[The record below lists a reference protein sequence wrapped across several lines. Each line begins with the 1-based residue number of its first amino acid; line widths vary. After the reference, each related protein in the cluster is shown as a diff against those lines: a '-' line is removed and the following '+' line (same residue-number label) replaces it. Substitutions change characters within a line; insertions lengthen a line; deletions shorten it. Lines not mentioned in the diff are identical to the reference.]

1 MGDEGRLRTDPI
13 LRQVSSEASGSVS
26 SEGGGRVPGPLSGP
40 VPGRVYGKV
49 AWRLMPFILLC
60 YMANYIDR
68 TNVGIAQIHL
78 RTDLGFSDQIYGFG
92 VGLFFVGFILFEI
105 PSNILLE
112 RIGARKTLLRIM
124 TCWGVVSSGTMF
136 VHTPMEFYAARL
148 LLGMA
153 EAGFFPGILLY
164 LTYWFPSGRRTRM
177 TALFLLGIP
186 VAGIVGGPLSGWIMH
201 AFGGVLGLKSW
212 QWLFLLEG
220 IPAIALGLGS
230 FFVLQDRPSE
240 AAWLT
245 AAEKELIASELAQEQ
260 AAKTHHVGADSLL
273 YALRDPRV
281 YVLGLVACGSYTLS
295 NAVSFWSPLMINA
308 SGVKN
313 VLNVGLLSGIPPLAG
328 VIVMLVVGWHSDKT
342 LERRWH
348 AACSEL
354 VAAGALVALS
364 FTIGKPY
371 LTVALI
377 AVMTA
382 AFYSGLT
389 VFWSVPSIYLSD
401 RAKAGGIAVVTAMGS
416 AAAALSP
423 ALLGWIRVRTGSL
436 SLGLQISA
444 AIISLGA
451 VLLVVGIPARL
462 IRERV

>member
-1 MGDEGRLRTDPI
+1 MISAQT
-13 LRQVSSEASGSVS
+13 SGQDSGFA
-26 SEGGGRVPGPLSGP
+26 GGIS
-40 VPGRVYGKV
+40 PGRVYGKV
-49 AWRLMPFILLC
+49 AWRLMPFTLLC

-78 RTDLGFSDQIYGFG
+78 RTDLGFSDQIYGIG

-105 PSNILLE
+105 PSNILLD

-124 TCWGVVSSGTMF
+124 TCWGLVSSCTMF
-136 VHTPMEFYAARL
+136 VRTPLEFYAARL

-186 VAGIVGGPLSGWIMH
+186 AAGTVGGPLSGWIMH
-201 AFGGVLGLKSW
+201 AFGGLHGLKSW

-220 IPAIALGLGS
+220 VPSIVLGLASYFLLPDKPADAG
-230 FFVLQDRPSE
+230 
-240 AAWLT
+240 WLSD
-245 AAEKELIASELAQEQ
+245 AERKLIVEDLAQEQ
-260 AAKTHHVGADSLL
+260 AVKTHAAGADALL
-273 YALRDPRV
+273 SALRDPRV

-313 VLNVGLLSGIPPLAG
+313 VLSVGLLSGIPPLVG
-328 VIVMLVVGWHSDKT
+328 VVVMLAVGWSSDRT

-348 AACSEL
+348 AACSQL
-354 VAAGALVALS
+354 AAAAALVALS

-382 AFYSGLT
+382 GFYSGLT
-389 VFWSVPSIYLSD
+389 VFWSVPSIYLSEKA
-401 RAKAGGIAVVTAMGS
+401 RAGGIAVVTAIGS
-416 AAAALSP
+416 VAAALSP
-423 ALLGWIRVRTGSL
+423 ALLGWIRVHTGSL

-451 VLLVVGIPARL
+451 VVLLAGIPARVL
-462 IRERV
+462 RERARERLSA